1 MSPKKPKP
9 LRECFR
15 RNNKLTI
22 EQVREIKKLLAMGEH
37 PAMIA
42 PQFGVKKPPCVPFST
57 AARGRTSKTS
67 RRTNEHPRPPH
78 Q

>member
-42 PQFGVKKPPCVPFST
+42 PQFGVKKATVCSILYGST
-57 AARGRTSKTS
+57 WQ
-67 RRTNEHPRPPH
+67 NVENF
-78 Q
+78 